1 MIKKIISLAI
11 LLGISATVIGLSLSG
26 LNSEEITPEEI
37 TPEEITPE
45 EITPEEIISEETSL
59 ETEEMMKAGVVI
71 PTKVSRPG
79 CDIEDICYIPS
90 KIIVEKGGSITWLN
104 EDSAFHTV
112 TSGFYGEPTEL
123 FDSGYLDPYQYYTLS
138 FDEIGT
144 FDYFCELHPW
154 MFAQVIVE

>member
-1 MIKKIISLAI
+1 M
-11 LLGISATVIGLSLSG
+11 GISVTVIGLSFSG
-26 LNSEEITPEEI
+26 LNSEEVN
-37 TPEEITPE
+37 
-45 EITPEEIISEETSL
+45 SEETSL
-59 ETEEMMKAGVVI
+59 QTEEVIKADVII

-79 CDIEDICYIPS
+79 CDVEDICYIPS
-90 KIIVEKGGSITWLN
+90 KIVIEKGGSVTWLN

-112 TSGFYGEPTEL
+112 TSGFYEEPTDL

-144 FDYFCELHPW
+144 YDYFCELHPW

>member
-1 MIKKIISLAI
+1 MIKKIIALAI
-11 LLGISATVIGLSLSG
+11 ILGISVTVIGLSFSG
-26 LNSEEITPEEI
+26 LDSEEVASEEIT
-37 TPEEITPE
+37 
-45 EITPEEIISEETSL
+45 SDKTSL
-59 ETEEMMKAGVVI
+59 QTEEVMQADVII

-79 CDIEDICYIPS
+79 CDVEDVCYIPS
-90 KIIVEKGGSITWLN
+90 KIVIQKGDSVTWLN

-144 FDYFCELHPW
+144 YDYYCVLHPW

>member
-1 MIKKIISLAI
+1 MIKKIIALAI
-11 LLGISATVIGLSLSG
+11 ILGISVTVIGLSFSG
-26 LNSEEITPEEI
+26 LNSEEVN
-37 TPEEITPE
+37 
-45 EITPEEIISEETSL
+45 SEETSL
-59 ETEEMMKAGVVI
+59 QTEEAIKADVII

-79 CDIEDICYIPS
+79 CDVEDICYIPS
-90 KIIVEKGGSITWLN
+90 KIVIEKGGSVTWLN

-112 TSGFYGEPTEL
+112 TSGFYEEPTDL

-144 FDYFCELHPW
+144 YDYFCELHPW

>member
-1 MIKKIISLAI
+1 MIKKIIALAI
-11 LLGISATVIGLSLSG
+11 ILGISVTVIGLSFSG
-26 LNSEEITPEEI
+26 LDSEEVASKEI
-37 TPEEITPE
+37 T
-45 EITPEEIISEETSL
+45 SDETSL
-59 ETEEMMKAGVVI
+59 QTEEVMQADVII

-79 CDIEDICYIPS
+79 CDVEDVCYISS
-90 KIIVEKGGSITWLN
+90 KIVIQKGDSVTWLN

-144 FDYFCELHPW
+144 YDYYCVLHPW

>member
-1 MIKKIISLAI
+1 MIKKIIAVAI
-11 LLGISATVIGLSLSG
+11 ILGISVTVIGFSFSG
-26 LNSEEITPEEI
+26 LDSEEVASEEIT
-37 TPEEITPE
+37 
-45 EITPEEIISEETSL
+45 SDETSL
-59 ETEEMMKAGVVI
+59 QTEEVMQADVII

-79 CDIEDICYIPS
+79 CDVEDVCYIPS
-90 KIIVEKGGSITWLN
+90 KIVIQKGDSVTWLN

-144 FDYFCELHPW
+144 YDYYCVLHPW